1 MSTNTLNTKII
12 SLILEAGVA
21 MESRHLTIETWG
33 NISMRDPETGLLY
46 ITPSGMP
53 YNKLVPEDIV
63 ALNPDGSVY
72 KGRRVPSV
80 EAGLHAKI
88 YTKRRDVNAILHTHP
103 VSSTIFAVLHM
114 SIPVVTDELAQAVGQ
129 EVRCADYAL
138 PGSPELADNCVK
150 ALGNGQAVLLAN
162 HGAVCAGKDLKECFK
177 VAEVLETSAEIYY
190 KALTIGKPCIIPKDK
205 VEWMRDFAVNK
216 YGKQNREE

>member
-88 YTKRRDVNAILHTHP
+88 YTKRRD
-103 VSSTIFAVLHM
+103 
-114 SIPVVTDELAQAVGQ
+114 AQAVGQ

-138 PGSPELADNCVK
+138 PGSVELADNCVK

-216 YGKQNREE
+216 YGKKNREE

>member
-63 ALNPDGSVY
+63 ALNPDGTVY
-72 KGRRVPSV
+72 QGSRVPSV

-88 YTKRRDVNAILHTHP
+88 YAARKDVNAILHTHP
-103 VSSTIFAVLHM
+103 VSSTVFGVLHM

-138 PGSPELADNCVK
+138 PGSVELADNCVK

-162 HGAVCAGKDLKECFK
+162 HGAVCVGKDLKECFK

>member
-12 SLILEAGVA
+12 SLILEAGIA

-72 KGRRVPSV
+72 KGHRVPSV

-88 YTKRRDVNAILHTHP
+88 YAKRRDVNAILHTHP
-103 VSSTIFAVLHM
+103 ISSTIFGVLHM
-114 SIPVVTDELAQAVGQ
+114 SIPVVTDELAQAIGQ

-138 PGSPELADNCVK
+138 PGSAELAANCVK